1 MEENSDF
8 IKGRGAQMQAKS
20 RFHAQE
26 IVQEHME
33 GIDEINDINTPTQ
46 YFYEHSKQIVNK
58 VDSADIGLAYS
69 MNPYQGCEHG
79 CIYCYARNTHEYWG
93 YNAGLDFEKK
103 IIVKRN
109 AASVLAKTF
118 EKPNWE
124 VRPIM
129 FSGNTDCYQPIERK
143 LQITRNMLQV
153 IAQYKHPVSMI
164 TKNHLITRDIDILKE
179 LAAQQLVHVSISITS
194 ARDEIRQKLEPRA
207 SAISQRLKT
216 VEALAKE
223 SIPVNVMIAP
233 IIPGINHHEIP
244 QIMKLIADAGASSA
258 AYTIVRLNGAIG
270 GVFEDWI
277 RKAYPDRAD
286 KVLNQIKDCHGGSLN
301 DSRFGTRMRG
311 EGNIATIVKDLFVVS
326 RKKYLSGRSYPPLR
340 TDLFMRNN
348 KGQLGLF

>member
-1 MEENSDF
+1 MEDKNEL

-26 IVQEHME
+26 MVYEHME
-33 GIDEINDINTPTQ
+33 GIDEISDINTPTQ
-46 YFYEHSKQIVNK
+46 YLYENAKQIVNK
-58 VDSADIGLAYS
+58 VERSDIGLAYS

-79 CIYCYARNTHEYWG
+79 CIYCYARNSHEYWG
-93 YNAGLDFEKK
+93 YNAGIDFEKK

-109 AASVLAKTF
+109 AASVLARTF

-124 VRPIM
+124 VLPIM

-143 LQITRNMLQV
+143 LQITRSMLQV
-153 IAQYKHPVSMI
+153 IATYKHPVGMI
-164 TKNHLITRDIDILKE
+164 TKNHLITRDIDILKD

-223 SIPVNVMIAP
+223 NIPVNVMIAP

-244 QIMKLIADAGASSA
+244 QIMKQIADAGASSA

-270 GVFEDWI
+270 AVFEDWI

-286 KVLNQIKDCHGGSLN
+286 KVLNQIKECHGGSLN
-301 DSRFGTRMRG
+301 DSRLGTRMRG
-311 EGNIATIVKDLFVVS
+311 EGNIAASIRDLFYVS
-326 RKKYLSGRSYPPLR
+326 RKKFLSGREYPKLR
-340 TDLFMRNN
+340 TDLFVRTN

>member
-1 MEENSDF
+1 MEENADF
-8 IKGRGAQMQAKS
+8 IKGRGVQMQAKS
-20 RFHAQE
+20 RFHTQE
-26 IVQEHME
+26 IVQEHIE
-33 GIDEINDINTPTQ
+33 GIDESIDINTPTQ
-46 YFYEHSKQIVNK
+46 YLYENAKQIVNK

-79 CIYCYARNTHEYWG
+79 CIYCYARNSHEYWG
-93 YNAGLDFEKK
+93 YNAGIDFEKK

-124 VRPIM
+124 VLPIM

-143 LQITRNMLQV
+143 LQITRSMLQV
-153 IAQYKHPVSMI
+153 IARYKHPVSMI
-164 TKNHLITRDIDILKE
+164 TKNHLITRDIDILKD
-179 LAAQQLVHVSISITS
+179 LAAQQLAHVSISITS

-223 SIPVNVMIAP
+223 NIPVNVMIAP

-244 QIMKLIADAGASSA
+244 QIMKQIADAGASSA

-270 GVFEDWI
+270 IVFEDWI

-286 KVLNQIKDCHGGSLN
+286 KVLNQIKECHGGSLN

-311 EGNIATIVKDLFVVS
+311 EGNIATIIRDLFYVS
-326 RKKYLSGRSYPPLR
+326 RKKYLSGRVYPKLR
-340 TDLFMRNN
+340 TDLFIRSN

>member
-1 MEENSDF
+1 MEDNNEL

-33 GIDEINDINTPTQ
+33 GIDEITDINTPTQ
-46 YFYEHSKQIVNK
+46 YLYENAKQIVNK
-58 VDSADIGLAYS
+58 VDSPDIGLAYS

-79 CIYCYARNTHEYWG
+79 CIYCYARNSHEYWG
-93 YNAGLDFEKK
+93 YNAGIDFEKK

-124 VRPIM
+124 VLPIM

-153 IAQYKHPVSMI
+153 IATYKHPVGMI

-223 SIPVNVMIAP
+223 NIPVNVMIAP

-244 QIMKLIADAGASSA
+244 QIMKQIADAGASSA
-258 AYTIVRLNGAIG
+258 AYTIVRLNGSIG
-270 GVFEDWI
+270 VVFEDWI

-286 KVLNQIKDCHGGSLN
+286 KVLNQIKECHGGTLN
-301 DSRFGTRMRG
+301 DSRFSTRMRG
-311 EGNIATIVKDLFVVS
+311 QGNIAASIHDLFYVS
-326 RKKYLSGRSYPPLR
+326 RKKYLSGREYPPLR
-340 TDLFMRNN
+340 TDLFVRSN

>member
-26 IVQEHME
+26 IVQEHVE
-33 GIDEINDINTPTQ
+33 GIDEYTDINTPTQ
-46 YFYEHSKQIVNK
+46 FFYENAKQIINK
-58 VDSADIGLAYS
+58 VDSSDLGFGYS

-79 CIYCYARNTHEYWG
+79 CIYCYARNSHEYWG
-93 YNAGLDFEKK
+93 YNAGIDFEKK

-124 VRPIM
+124 VLPIM

-153 IAQYKHPVSMI
+153 VAKYKHPVSMI

-179 LAAQQLVHVSISITS
+179 LAAQQLAHVSISITS

-216 VEALAKE
+216 VEALAKAN
-223 SIPVNVMIAP
+223 IPVNVMIAP

-244 QIMKLIADAGASSA
+244 QIMKQIADAGASSA
-258 AYTIVRLNGAIG
+258 AYTIVRLNGSIG
-270 GVFEDWI
+270 VVFEDWI
-277 RKAYPDRAD
+277 RKAYPDRAE
-286 KVLNQIKDCHGGSLN
+286 KVLNQIKECHGGTLN

-311 EGNIATIVKDLFVVS
+311 EGNIATIIRDLFIIS
-326 RKKYLSGRSYPPLR
+326 KKKYLSDRVFPKLR
-340 TDLFMRNN
+340 TDLFVRSN

>member
-1 MEENSDF
+1 MEENSGF

-26 IVQEHME
+26 IVQDHIE
-33 GIDEINDINTPTQ
+33 GIDEYTDINTPTQ
-46 YFYEHSKQIVNK
+46 YMYEYAKQIVNK
-58 VDSADIGLAYS
+58 VDSVDVGSGYS

-79 CIYCYARNTHEYWG
+79 CIYCYARNSHEYWG
-93 YNAGLDFEKK
+93 YNAGIDFEKK

-124 VRPIM
+124 VLPIM

-153 IAQYKHPVSMI
+153 VARYKHPVSMI
-164 TKNHLITRDIDILKE
+164 TKNHLITRDIDILKD

-223 SIPVNVMIAP
+223 NIPVNVMIAP

-244 QIMKLIADAGASSA
+244 QIMKQIADSGALSA
-258 AYTIVRLNGAIG
+258 AYTIVRLNGSIG
-270 GVFEDWI
+270 IVFEDWI

-286 KVLNQIKDCHGGSLN
+286 KVLNQIKECHGGTLN

-311 EGNIATIVKDLFVVS
+311 EGNIATIIRDLFLVS
-326 RKKYLSGRSYPPLR
+326 KKKYLAGREFPKLR
-340 TDLFMRNN
+340 TDLFVRSN